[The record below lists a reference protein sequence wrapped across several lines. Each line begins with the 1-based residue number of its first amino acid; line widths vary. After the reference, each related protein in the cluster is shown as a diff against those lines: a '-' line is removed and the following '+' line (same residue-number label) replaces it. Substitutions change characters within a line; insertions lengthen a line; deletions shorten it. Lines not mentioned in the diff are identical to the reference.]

1 MLGVILSFFG
11 WEPMFVIASRVLRA
25 DQLVRDARVIIGDLV
40 LKLRLVLRRTPEEWD
55 HESCSQ
61 DRQ

>member
-1 MLGVILSFFG
+1 
-11 WEPMFVIASRVLRA
+11 MFVIASRVLRA